1 MAARVELGAGG
12 EVVGELEALVEQYP
26 LREGLWAS
34 LITALYRAGRQA
46 DALAAYARVR
56 RLLVDELG
64 IEPGPALRALEQQVL
79 QQSPALATRRRPRA
93 PVGVPGNLPS
103 VSAPLVGREPRTWR
117 GVRRRSASTG
127 W

>member
-12 EVVGELEALVEQYP
+12 ELVGELESLVEQHP

-34 LITALYRAGRQA
+34 LVTALYRAGRQA

-64 IEPGPALRALEQQVL
+64 IEPGAALRSLEQQVL
-79 QQSPALATRRRPRA
+79 QQSPALDAGRSARV
-93 PVGVPGNLPS
+93 VGVPGNLP
-103 VSAPLVGREPRTWR
+103 AAAATLVGRAEDLSS
-117 GVRRRSASTG
+117 RRPTPSTSIG